1 MSSILCASSR
11 LNKIFFRTVKEVRK
25 VENKVREIYKEN
37 FTEYLLCLALDVGEG
52 MLKNGGEVAR
62 VEDTIERICRAYG
75 AVHVEVFTIISMINA
90 AIRMPDGSYS
100 SQLRRVKQT
109 TTNLNTLEELNAL
122 SRRVCRE
129 KPSLDVFDNELHDIK
144 RSQPYPTWLHTLSSA
159 LVACAFCLFFGGGII
174 DSVITFF
181 IGLGVAVI
189 LNYPSARLNSMAK
202 TVISSFVAATLA
214 GVALIILPET
224 NVDAIIIGAIMLLV
238 PGLMFGTSMRDL
250 LCGDLI
256 AGTLKILQALIQTLM
271 IGFGYML
278 SYALLGDRLIPEVQA
293 EQGNLFLIQIVTS
306 FITSVTFAILLKA
319 NKRHLLNGGICGTL
333 TFAAYFGIY
342 AITSSLFWAAFVS
355 TAVAALFA
363 EVNARAVKAPSIIIL
378 MAGVIPTV
386 PGGYLYRAV
395 RDFVRGFTP
404 SAISWLGGAA
414 AVALGIAG
422 GVISLSLVFNIINDY
437 VAKKRK
443 NNNKCK

>member
-1 MSSILCASSR
+1 M
-11 LNKIFFRTVKEVRK
+11 
-25 VENKVREIYKEN
+25 ENKVREIYKDD

-109 TTNLNTLEELNAL
+109 SNNLNTLEQLNAL
-122 SRRVCRE
+122 SRRVCKE
-129 KPSLDVFDNELHDIK
+129 KPSLDEFDAQLHKIQK
-144 RSQPYPTWLHTLSSA
+144 EQPYPSWLHTLSSA
-159 LVACAFCLFFGGGII
+159 MVSCAFCLFFGGGIV
-174 DSVITFF
+174 DSIVTFF
-181 IGLGVAVI
+181 VGLAVSLI
-189 LNYPSARLNSMAK
+189 LNLRSHRLNSMAK
-202 TVISSFVAATLA
+202 TVISSFASAMLA
-214 GVALIILPET
+214 GIAFMIFPDI
-224 NVDAIIIGAIMLLV
+224 NVDSIIIGAIMLLV
-238 PGLMFGTSMRDL
+238 PGLMFGTSMKDL

-256 AGTLKILQALIQTLM
+256 AGTLKMLQAFIQTLM

-278 SYALLGDRLIPEVQA
+278 SYALIGDRLIPEVSV
-293 EQGNLFLIQIVTS
+293 EQGDLFIIQLITS
-306 FITSVTFAILLKA
+306 FVTSVTFAILLKA
-319 NKRHLLNGGICGTL
+319 NKRHLINGGICGTL
-333 TFAAYFGIY
+333 TFATYFGIY
-342 AITSSLFWAAFVS
+342 TLTSSLFWAAFIS
-355 TAVAALFA
+355 TAVATLFA

-395 RDFVRGFTP
+395 RDFVRGLIP
-404 SAISWLGGAA
+404 SSMSWLGSAA

-422 GVISLSLVFNIINDY
+422 GIVSLSIIFGIVNDY
-437 VAKKRK
+437 INKQRK
-443 NNNKCK
+443 NTENVK

>member
-1 MSSILCASSR
+1 M
-11 LNKIFFRTVKEVRK
+11 
-25 VENKVREIYKEN
+25 ENKVREIYKDN

-90 AIRMPDGSYS
+90 AVRMPDGSYS

-122 SRRVCRE
+122 SRKVCRE
-129 KPSLDVFDNELHDIK
+129 KPSLDEFDRELREAK
-144 RSQPYPTWLHTLSSA
+144 KNQPYPIWLHTLSSA
-159 LVACAFCLFFGGGII
+159 LVACAFCLFFGGGVI
-174 DSVITFF
+174 DSIITFF
-181 IGLGVAVI
+181 IGIGVAAI
-189 LNYPSARLNSMAK
+189 LNYPSTRLNSMAK
-202 TVISSFVAATLA
+202 TVISSFLAATLA
-214 GVALIILPET
+214 GIALIILPDT

-256 AGTLKILQALIQTLM
+256 AGTLKILQAIIQTLM

-278 SYALLGDRLIPEVQA
+278 SYALLGDRLIPNVTA
-293 EQGNLFLIQIVTS
+293 DDRKLFLIQLLTS

-319 NKRHLLNGGICGTL
+319 NKRHLVNGGICGTL
-333 TFAAYFGIY
+333 TYAAYFGIFSL
-342 AITSSLFWAAFVS
+342 TSSLFWAAFIS

-395 RDFVRGFTP
+395 RDFVRGLIP
-404 SAISWLGGAA
+404 SALTWLGGAG

-422 GVISLSLVFNIINDY
+422 GVVSLSIVFNMVNDY
-437 VAKKRK
+437 IAKKRK
-443 NNNKCK
+443 NANKCK

>member
-1 MSSILCASSR
+1 M
-11 LNKIFFRTVKEVRK
+11 
-25 VENKVREIYKEN
+25 ENRVREIYKDD

-122 SRRVCRE
+122 SRKICAQ
-129 KPSLDVFDNELHDIK
+129 KPTLDEFDAMLHELK
-144 RSQPYPTWLHTLSSA
+144 KKQPYPTWVHILASSM
-159 LVACAFCLFFGGGII
+159 VASSFCLFFGGGFVDSLVALFVGFIVSLII
-174 DSVITFF
+174 
-181 IGLGVAVI
+181 
-189 LNYPSARLNSMAK
+189 NYPSIRLNSMAK

-214 GVALIILPET
+214 GLVYSVLPST
-224 NVDAIIIGAIMLLV
+224 NVDAIIIGVIMLLV

-250 LCGDLI
+250 LCGDLL

-278 SYALLGDRLIPEVQA
+278 SYALIGDMLISEISTEPED
-293 EQGNLFLIQIVTS
+293 LFLIQLITS
-306 FITSVTFAILLKA
+306 FITSITFAIILKT
-319 NKRHLLNGGICGTL
+319 NKRHLILGGICGTV
-333 TFAAYFGIY
+333 TYAAYFGILTL
-342 AITSSLFWAAFVS
+342 TSSLFWAGFVS
-355 TAVAALFA
+355 SALATLFS
-363 EVNARAVKAPSIIIL
+363 EINARVAKAPAIVML
-378 MAGVIPTV
+378 MAGVIPIV
-386 PGGYLYRAV
+386 PGGGLYRAV
-395 RDFVRGFTP
+395 RDFVKGIAP
-404 SAISWLGGAA
+404 SAMSYLGDAG

-422 GVISLSLVFNIINDY
+422 GIVCLSLIFSIVNDY
-437 VAKKRK
+437 IAKTTKKRT
-443 NNNKCK
+443 KCK